1 MPKYFKFY
9 LIWAVLVFVLVFA
22 KTGFSTDN
30 ITHILILVFLGINLL
45 LFKIVGKYSGS
56 NPKRFFVLYCVLS
69 AAAVEGFYMITSPV
83 FTSLRFT
90 AGMSGGE
97 MLKNYLVDLTF
108 TVPAYFLIFNVAW
121 RLINKYRYNVWQVA
135 ILFALGQGLGDGSR
149 TFLANPGLLIFV
161 PYILINYHAMNVV
174 PFLKVQD
181 SLPAERSNSFM
192 KYLAPLIVLFLTY
205 IFCGVIIYTVGAIF
219 KLK

>member
-9 LIWAVLVFVLVFA
+9 LIWAILVFVLVFV
-22 KTGFSTDN
+22 KGGFSTDN
-30 ITHILILVFLGINLL
+30 ITHFLILVFLGINLW
-45 LFKIVGKYSGS
+45 LFKKRGKYAGQ
-56 NPKRFFVLYCVLS
+56 NPKRYFIWYCVLS
-69 AAAVEGFYMITSPV
+69 AAVVEGCYMITSPV

-90 AGMSGGE
+90 AGMSGGQ
-97 MLKNYLVDLTF
+97 MLVNYLIDLTF
-108 TVPAYFLIFNVAW
+108 TVPAYFLIFRVVW
-121 RLINKYRYNVWQVA
+121 WLINKYQYNVWQVA

-149 TFLANPGLLIFV
+149 TFLANPGLLIFI

-181 SLPAERSNSFM
+181 ALPAERSNSFL
-192 KYLAPLIVLFLTY
+192 KYLAPVVLLFLTY